1 MNPLTGLKYTVLA
14 LFLGCAAPFTRAQ
27 ATHPVPT
34 EAELSTLAALLP
46 ATPKGVGS
54 PITNRAA
61 WADLAKIPGIEGQTR
76 LAEKLLT
83 EPIAPITEELRGE
96 FARTGKRETFE
107 RAATSRTLRLAA
119 FTLAEGVENKGRYL
133 PAIEEVFTA
142 ILDETTW
149 VMPASY
155 FVAKDRPENL
165 PRTVDLAAA
174 NRAWTLTTV
183 DHLLGTRLSPALRTR
198 FRAEMQRRVFEPY
211 AVQVRTGTPYW
222 FWFDAHH
229 NWNAVCH
236 AGVISS
242 ALALIESRQ
251 ERALYLRAAQIYL
264 PTFIGGFSDD
274 GFSPEGLGY
283 WGYGFS
289 NYLALAE
296 TIYQA
301 TSGRLNLFTGDKMR
315 NIAAVAQRLE
325 IAPGL
330 YLTYGDSSLKYV
342 PPQPYFHYISDRFGL
357 TSPLLRPL
365 NGDDLRITYFAWWSS
380 AFPVFTCFHFPLPA
394 YGPGPGL
401 AANVASG
408 GPSTVGE
415 DSALRSILSGAQFVT
430 LRSAPGTVPFLG
442 LSLRGGHN
450 DEGHNHNDNG
460 TYAVAVGSKLLI
472 LDPGTDLYNNQTFSS
487 RRYESAMMNS
497 FGHPV
502 PVVAGQLQRTG
513 AESKGTLIST
523 DFTPDL
529 DRVVMDLTSSYDVP
543 ELKKLTRTWIFDRTQ
558 SRIEILDTAEFT
570 EPRTL
575 GTAVITLSPWEK
587 TAPATVVI
595 RAEDSALNVA
605 FTTASG
611 ESVTVRNAPVNGF
624 YNDLGANP
632 APKTTVPTR
641 LGVTA
646 APALQIELRTTLTL
660 PEKP

>member
-1 MNPLTGLKYTVLA
+1 MNPLTGFKNTVFA
-14 LFLGCAAPFTRAQ
+14 LSLVCAVPFAHAQ

-34 EAELSTLAALLP
+34 EAELSALAALLP
-46 ATPKGVGS
+46 ASPKGVGS
-54 PITNRAA
+54 PITDRAA

-76 LAEKLLT
+76 LAEKLLS
-83 EPIAPITEELRGE
+83 EPIAPITEELLGE

-119 FTLAEGVENKGRYL
+119 FTIAEGVENKGRYL
-133 PAIEEVFTA
+133 TAIEEVFTA
-142 ILDETTW
+142 IMDETTW

-155 FVAKDRPENL
+155 FVAKGKPEDM

-236 AGVISS
+236 AAVISS
-242 ALALIESRQ
+242 ALTLIESPQ

-301 TSGRLNLFTGDKMR
+301 TSGRLNLFTGDKIR

-342 PPQPYFHYISDRFGL
+342 PPQPFFHYIRDRFGL

-365 NGDDLRITYFAWWSS
+365 NGEDLRITYFAWWSS
-380 AFPVFTCFHFPLPA
+380 AFPTFVCFHFPLPA

-408 GPSTVGE
+408 APSAVGE
-415 DSALRSILSGAQFVT
+415 DSVLRSVLPGAQLVT

-460 TYAVAVGSKLLI
+460 TYAVAVGAKLPI
-472 LDPGTDLYNNQTFSS
+472 LDPGTDLYNNQTFSR

-497 FGHPV
+497 FGHSV
-502 PVVAGQLQRTG
+502 PVVAGRLQSTG
-513 AESKGTLIST
+513 ADAKGTILST

-543 ELKKLTRTWIFDRTQ
+543 ELKKLTRTWIFDRAR

-587 TAPATVVI
+587 TAPAVI
-595 RAEDSALNVA
+595 AIRDVDSALNVT
-605 FTTASG
+605 FSTASA
-611 ESVTVRNAPVNGF
+611 EALAVRYAPVNGF
-624 YNDLGANP
+624 YNNQGENSATKTPVP
-632 APKTTVPTR
+632 AR
-641 LGVTA
+641 LGVTT